1 MTTRIGIILG
11 TPRQPSL
18 GSHLFHYL
26 QRTFSNTDKVTF
38 TWLALR
44 DYPLPFYDHEETPLE
59 TPIQDLSTPE
69 QAWLDQLAAQDGYII
84 ISPEYDHAIPGILK
98 NALDFVGPE
107 VDHKPVQ
114 IITYSHY
121 SDGGMLAAESMVE
134 ILQILKMIVYQHP
147 SFSGTR
153 TIISLTKE
161 PCLPMQPTVPTLL
174 SDCRKPLQTSSF
186 TVSCSKPILTRQL
199 NKRTIWMANQD

>member
-26 QRTFSNTDKVTF
+26 QRTFPNADKVTF

-59 TPIQDLSTPE
+59 TPIHDLSTPE

-98 NALDFVGPE
+98 NAFDFVGPE

-134 ILQILKMIVYQHP
+134 ILQILKMIV
-147 SFSGTR
+147 
-153 TIISLTKE
+153 
-161 PCLPMQPTVPTLL
+161 LPTPVLLWNADDNFTDQGTLL
-174 SDCRKPLQTSSF
+174 ADATNSAHFAQRLQEAFADIEFYSQLLKAHPYSS
-186 TVSCSKPILTRQL
+186 
-199 NKRTIWMANQD
+199 AN

>member
-26 QRTFSNTDKVTF
+26 QRTFPNTDKVTF

-59 TPIQDLSTPE
+59 TPIHDLSTPE

-134 ILQILKMIVYQHP
+134 ILQILKMIV
-147 SFSGTR
+147 
-153 TIISLTKE
+153 
-161 PCLPMQPTVPTLL
+161 LPTPVLLWNADDNFTDQGTLL
-174 SDCRKPLQTSSF
+174 EDATNSAHFAQRLQEAFADIAFYSQLLKAHPYSS
-186 TVSCSKPILTRQL
+186 
-199 NKRTIWMANQD
+199 AN

>member
-26 QRTFSNTDKVTF
+26 QRTFPNTDKVTF

-59 TPIQDLSTPE
+59 TPIHDLSTPE

-114 IITYSHY
+114 IITYSHF

-134 ILQILKMIVYQHP
+134 ILQMLKMIV
-147 SFSGTR
+147 
-153 TIISLTKE
+153 
-161 PCLPMQPTVPTLL
+161 LPTPVLLWNADDNFTDQGTLL
-174 SDCRKPLQTSSF
+174 ADATNSAHFTQRLQEAFADIKFYS
-186 TVSCSKPILTRQL
+186 QL
-199 NKRTIWMANQD
+199 LKDHPYSTAN